1 MNLHKTCVGTP
12 TVRSTAPRIIDS
24 EAYEILICDAV
35 RANTSGSSYR
45 FFRGG
50 LVGEPQKNYLADFA
64 HPRLLVWRIVLRVA
78 TDLD

>member
-1 MNLHKTCVGTP
+1 MNLHNVSVGTP

-24 EAYEILICDAV
+24 GAYEILICDAV
-35 RANTSGSSYR
+35 RANTGRSSYR

-50 LVGEPQKNYLADFA
+50 LVGEPQKNYLPDFA
-64 HPRLLVWRIVLRVA
+64 HPRLLVWRIGLRVA